1 MPSLLTAYLILSIF
15 LGFYYIYIILRYMEG
30 WNALP
35 KWNVPLDFQASTKVT
50 VLIPARNEAENIHA
64 CLSSILNQHFPKSLL
79 QIIVIDDHSTDET
92 VEVVKNI
99 NHPCITVLKLA
110 NFITNQET
118 QSFKK
123 RAIEIGITHAEGE
136 LIITT
141 DADCLTP
148 PNWLQLVVSYYE
160 THQPVFIAAPVN
172 FYDEKS
178 TLERFQSL
186 DFMGMMCVTGAGI
199 HRQFMN
205 MCNGANLAYPKQVFE
220 TVGGF
225 EGIDHLAS
233 GDDMLLMQK
242 IAQHFPNKIAYLKNP
257 QATILTKAKSTLR
270 SFLQQRIRWTTK
282 STSYQEWRVTFILA
296 MVFFFS
302 SNLLLSFFLIPF
314 IGWIALGIFLVSFFI
329 KMIMDYF
336 FLKNMARF
344 FNRLDLMSAFF
355 PALMLHIL
363 YIVVVGILGNVIK
376 KYEWK
381 GRRVR

>member
-1 MPSLLTAYLILSIF
+1 MPFFLTAYLILSILF
-15 LGFYYIYIILRYMEG
+15 GFYYIYIILRYMEG
-30 WNALP
+30 WKALP
-35 KWNVPLDFQASTKVT
+35 KWHVPLDFQASTKVT
-50 VLIPARNEAENIHA
+50 VLIPARNEAENIQA
-64 CLSSILNQHFPKSLL
+64 CLLSILNQHFPKSLL
-79 QIIVIDDHSTDET
+79 QIIVIDDHSTDDT
-92 VEVVKNI
+92 LKVIKNI
-99 NHPCITVLKLA
+99 NHPGITVLKLA
-110 NFITNQET
+110 DFIQIHDT

-123 RAIEIGITHAEGE
+123 KAIEIGIAHAEGE
-136 LIITT
+136 LIMTT

-148 PNWLQLVVSYYE
+148 PNWLQLMVSYYE
-160 THQPVFIAAPVN
+160 IHQPVFIAAPVN

-257 QATILTKAKSTLR
+257 QATVLTKAKPTLR
-270 SFLQQRIRWTTK
+270 SFLQQRIRWATK

-302 SNLLLSFFLIPF
+302 SNLLLSLFLIPF
-314 IGWIALGIFLVSFFI
+314 IGWIALGIFLFSFFI

-344 FNRLDLMSAFF
+344 FGRLDLMSAFF
-355 PALMLHIL
+355 PALILHIL
-363 YIVVVGILGNVIK
+363 YIIVVGVLGNVIK